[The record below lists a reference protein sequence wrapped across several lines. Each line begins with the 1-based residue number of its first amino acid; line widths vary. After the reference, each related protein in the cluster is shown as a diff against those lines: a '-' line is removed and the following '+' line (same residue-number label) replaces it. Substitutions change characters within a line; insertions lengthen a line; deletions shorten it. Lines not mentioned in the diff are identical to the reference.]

1 MDAESGFRESA
12 PLQIHLRGNQLR
24 AFAVN
29 RDRTIEPSGQMSQ
42 DFRRLQLNEYVLA
55 TLQIHLRTVGTVE
68 VTDLAGS
75 TCLVSLSEIIRSQ
88 GSTYV
93 RTT

>member
-1 MDAESGFRESA
+1 MGTE
-12 PLQIHLRGNQLR
+12 LR
-24 AFAVN
+24 AFAVS
-29 RDRTIEPSGQMSQ
+29 RDRTIEHSRQMRQ
-42 DFRRLQLNEYVLA
+42 DFRRFQLDEYVLA

-68 VTDLAGS
+68 MTDVADS
-75 TCLVSLSEIIRSQ
+75 TCPVNLSEIIRSQ